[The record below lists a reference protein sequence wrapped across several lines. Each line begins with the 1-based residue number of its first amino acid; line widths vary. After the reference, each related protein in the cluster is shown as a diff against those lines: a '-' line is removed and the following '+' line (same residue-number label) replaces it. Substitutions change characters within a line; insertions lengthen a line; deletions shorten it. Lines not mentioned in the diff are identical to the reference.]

1 FYGPKI
7 EFSLKDC
14 LGRIWQCGT
23 IQVDFSMPGR
33 LDAEY
38 IADDNSKKTPVML
51 HRAILGSMER
61 FIGILIEQHAGKFPF
76 WLAPVQA
83 VVCNISESQSEYV
96 QKVTDQMFE
105 AGFRVES
112 DLRNEK
118 VGYKVRAH
126 TLARVPYILVAGD
139 REQEEG
145 TISVRSRNGD
155 DLGTMRVEDWLEEM
169 KMMKNEYR

>member
-1 FYGPKI
+1 
-7 EFSLKDC
+7 
-14 LGRIWQCGT
+14 
-23 IQVDFSMPGR
+23 
-33 LDAEY
+33 
-38 IADDNSKKTPVML
+38 
-51 HRAILGSMER
+51 MER

-83 VVCNISESQSEYV
+83 VVCNISEKQSEYV

-155 DLGTMRVEDWLEEM
+155 DLGSMRVEDWLEEM
-169 KMMKNEYR
+169 NAMKNEYR

>member
-1 FYGPKI
+1 
-7 EFSLKDC
+7 
-14 LGRIWQCGT
+14 
-23 IQVDFSMPGR
+23 
-33 LDAEY
+33 
-38 IADDNSKKTPVML
+38 L

-61 FIGILIEQHAGKFPF
+61 FIGILIENHAGKFPF
-76 WLAPVQA
+76 WLAPTQA
-83 VVCNISESQSEYV
+83 VVCNISESQCEYV
-96 QKVTDQMFE
+96 QNVADQLQK

-139 REQEEG
+139 RERDEG

-155 DLGTMRVEDWLEEM
+155 NLGNMRVEEWLEEM
-169 KMMKNEYR
+169 KTMQKEYR